1 MYANIT
7 CLTSFTRSL
16 LTNFSLVHSLCHI
29 HSHAYTHIHIHVHV
43 HAHTHT
49 HTIFPLIHSPR
60 HTLTHTGLNTFIQD
74 GNGPRVELQVNNS
87 RSINLVPTLS
97 YRIFCEQSEGGF
109 GSATQVWFR
118 DNVAVSTTALG
129 AGVSEV
135 YAVQESASTWVLEVQ
150 MFSGIMS
157 GTYSCRMDDNRVAL
171 VIGSGV

>member
-1 MYANIT
+1 MFDLFHTFTINKFLSSSLSLPHTFT
-7 CLTSFTRSL
+7 C
-16 LTNFSLVHSLCHI
+16 I
-29 HSHAYTHIHIHVHV
+29 HTQTHIHIHVHV
-43 HAHTHT
+43 HAHT

-74 GNGPRVELQVNNS
+74 GNSPQVELQVNNS
-87 RSINLVPTLS
+87 RPINLVPTLS

-129 AGVSEV
+129 AGVSGV
-135 YAVQESASTWVLEVQ
+135 YAVQESTSMWVLEVQ